1 MMMARMARGGCSTKQ
16 TLGAARPL
24 FQVATCPHLTIWQPP
39 SRMEGMYCRDKEE
52 ADGERCLAVE
62 NRQIGHM
69 ARRAPVAGHTL
80 RRSVLPGR
88 RAGQSRVVLLAQ
100 AGLHL
105 RAEACLARP
114 WALLGLVPPASNK
127 AHAALPPRDHI

>member
-1 MMMARMARGGCSTKQ
+1 
-16 TLGAARPL
+16 
-24 FQVATCPHLTIWQPP
+24 
-39 SRMEGMYCRDKEE
+39 MYVCTAETKEE